1 MSLHELKNLRS
12 GDNSQET
19 NKECFSSSYA
29 HNHVVTGQKITLYTI
44 ELLFSSTCCTN
55 CYYNSGC
62 TFKLLILM
70 VHAYNMPMT
79 EYLLYDIVTS
89 NNYEGTCPDGKY
101 RLSTATVCVVV
112 MQ

>member
-1 MSLHELKNLRS
+1 
-12 GDNSQET
+12 
-19 NKECFSSSYA
+19 
-29 HNHVVTGQKITLYTI
+29 
-44 ELLFSSTCCTN
+44 
-55 CYYNSGC
+55 
-62 TFKLLILM
+62 M

>member
-62 TFKLLILM
+62 TFKLCMHIKI
-70 VHAYNMPMT
+70 YTMPMT
-79 EYLLYDIVTS
+79 EYFLCDIV
-89 NNYEGTCPDGKY
+89 
-101 RLSTATVCVVV
+101 
-112 MQ
+112 